1 MQESLV
7 VLLGLIGC
15 HNRDPA
21 PPDSE
26 TSSVVVSRV
35 FSGACS
41 SVHHNVHQLGL
52 QGYLS

>member
-1 MQESLV
+1 MQESQV
-7 VLLGLIGC
+7 VLLGLIGR

-26 TSSVVVSRV
+26 TSSLLVSRV
-35 FSGACS
+35 FSGACP

-52 QGYLS
+52 QGRLS